1 MINWSWLGIFL
12 LEGAYGLINFLN
24 MKYFLVVA
32 ETRSFSAAAKQLYIS
47 QQTLSAHI
55 AQMES
60 EIGTKLFE
68 RTRPL
73 SLTLAG
79 ERFLRGVREIL
90 FINSQMER
98 ELQDIIDPHSNAF
111 RVAISHAYARSILPV
126 ILRQFY
132 SRFPQVNLQL
142 YEMSY
147 KEMDK
152 ALAAGKID
160 LIISRTF
167 HHGANVNVI
176 PLYNDDDVY
185 LYAPFST
192 LRQVYGDKMPE
203 ILEILKRRPCLS
215 AVRECPFIL
224 PRAGN
229 VRQNADHLFLEE
241 RLTPFVRMEVETLES
256 AIVYCRNGLGVT
268 LAPRM
273 LLAGERSPE
282 YHLLSKKRPEYALA
296 ICHREDTHLTYAMKS
311 FINIL
316 RKTDISEIY
325 SRNVDFP
332 LIQGS

>member
-1 MINWSWLGIFL
+1 M
-12 LEGAYGLINFLN
+12 INFLN

-203 ILEILKRRPCLS
+203 ILEGIDVLAKAAQATRVIVLIPKRFKPSGDLS
-215 AVRECPFIL
+215 STPIKELVKKSFFKEASPKVASKMEGPTEQGEISS
-224 PRAGN
+224 
-229 VRQNADHLFLEE
+229 LEE
-241 RLTPFVRMEVETLES
+241 TVEQGVHVAEIAVEELPVSSMEYNSENQTVLMSVVPTREYYKLKEGIHNIDKNAFFVAMDSYEVKGG
-256 AIVYCRNGLGVT
+256 A
-268 LAPRM
+268 
-273 LLAGERSPE
+273 
-282 YHLLSKKRPEYALA
+282 
-296 ICHREDTHLTYAMKS
+296 
-311 FINIL
+311 
-316 RKTDISEIY
+316 
-325 SRNVDFP
+325 
-332 LIQGS
+332 